1 MKANPG
7 KTGREVK
14 EQQVAI
20 HYMPGNAATQ
30 ARVPICGSLGH
41 EGTDKANITGARTAI
56 PGFIYKWIKCTYT
69 QASPQ
74 TYTGAL
80 RPLNS
85 KHPPEKDA
93 LISQSWKLTLR
104 KTVAMKHS
112 NWNTQIYPTGNHC
125 VSEDWLLQGIAVQ
138 IYIWFC
144 SLYCTYHLNNSLSL
158 IFCFKGVLA

>member
-1 MKANPG
+1 MEEVSLPRLTFSMVQLLRYSGRIFPMFPFSGKSWITSVPKARAGKKKQSVQWEVKANPG
-7 KTGREVK
+7 ETGREVK

-20 HYMPGNAATQ
+20 HYMPGDAATQ
-30 ARVPICGSLGH
+30 ARASICGSLGH

-85 KHPPEKDA
+85 KHPPEK
-93 LISQSWKLTLR
+93 
-104 KTVAMKHS
+104 M
-112 NWNTQIYPTGNHC
+112 P
-125 VSEDWLLQGIAVQ
+125 
-138 IYIWFC
+138 WF
-144 SLYCTYHLNNSLSL
+144 HRAEN
-158 IFCFKGVLA
+158 